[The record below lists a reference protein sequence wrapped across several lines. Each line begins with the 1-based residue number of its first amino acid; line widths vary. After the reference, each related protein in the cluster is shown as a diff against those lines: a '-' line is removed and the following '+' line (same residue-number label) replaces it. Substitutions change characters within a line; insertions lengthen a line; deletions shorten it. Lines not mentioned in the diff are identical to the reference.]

1 MKMRLSIHVTIHT
14 KIFLLFKLPP
24 KALILG
30 KPCACVLFLL
40 D

>member
-14 KIFLLFKLPP
+14 KIFLLFNLPV

-30 KPCACVLFLL
+30 KHVHVFCFY
-40 D
+40 

>member
-14 KIFLLFKLPP
+14 NIFLLFDLPF

-30 KPCACVLFLL
+30 KPCECVLFLL